1 MAPAVAATTIDA
13 PHLASEDG
21 ALKSRTLQLGILL
34 ALLAPGLGCSPSV
47 RMPRFGNPGHAA
59 YQQHNAEN
67 YDPYPTPDLGPE
79 VEGARPM
86 SFTTPRPEVER
97 ARQYTNQRRQPQF
110 IATAPQPSF
119 YTR

>member
-1 MAPAVAATTIDA
+1 LAPAEVAATIAA

-21 ALKSRTLQLGILL
+21 ALKHRIFHIGVVL
-34 ALLAPGLGCSPSV
+34 ALIAPGIGCSPSV
-47 RMPRFGNPGHAA
+47 RMPRLFGGAPGPAA

-86 SFTTPRPEVER
+86 AFTTPRPEVER
-97 ARQYTNQRRQPQF
+97 ARQYTNQQRQPQF
-110 IATAPQPSF
+110 IAPAPQPSF
-119 YTR
+119 